1 MISQARFRN
10 AFLVAW
16 VAVRLTFPQCE
27 CECFCVCWECRN
39 KCNKTCWWQIFFIVK
54 SWCHL
59 DWSDGQFFM
68 AMECRWVFFSSDGM
82 AMVLKISH
90 HHHWWFLVGST
101 IGNNGFSMVF
111 FPILGTNGSRWLQTE
126 ICDKKSAQLK
136 MKTEMQAK
144 DLFHRKSLIVSISLG
159 IVLST
164 IYFV

>member
-1 MISQARFRN
+1 MFEALPSYSS
-10 AFLVAW
+10 V
-16 VAVRLTFPQCE
+16 
-27 CECFCVCWECRN
+27 
-39 KCNKTCWWQIFFIVK
+39 
-54 SWCHL
+54 
-59 DWSDGQFFM
+59 DWSDGQFLM
-68 AMECRWVFFSSDGM
+68 AMEWRWLLFSSDGM
-82 AMVLKISH
+82 VMVLKFSH
-90 HHHWWFLVGST
+90 HHHCWFLVGST

-111 FPILGTNGSRWLQTE
+111 FPISGTNGSRWLQTE